1 MMTRPVP
8 IRRWMTLWAL
18 ALGLG
23 AALPGQAQTWPER
36 AITVVVPYAA
46 GGPTD
51 VAVREIVRKM
61 SEILGQTIVIDNK
74 PGGGTMIAAQ
84 LVARAKPDGYTLLAN
99 VGATMVT
106 GPLLAPK
113 PIFDPLKEVVP
124 VALLSANPLLLA
136 ASKGSGIK
144 SMAEF
149 LAQARAKP
157 GQLAIAS
164 YGNGTPSHLAIEL
177 LKMRLGI
184 DVIHVP
190 YNGSAPAMIDVRGG
204 RVPLIMD
211 ILPSHMKTMEAGDMV
226 GLAVGQEIRSPLAPN
241 VPTFEE
247 SGMPGMDISTWVG
260 LAAPTGTPEAA
271 IRRLSQAAQQA
282 MSDTEM
288 QKVFAARGMALT
300 YGSPE
305 EFDRRVRGEIA
316 LAATI
321 IKSAGIK
328 LK

>member
-1 MMTRPVP
+1 MTRPVRT
-8 IRRWMTLWAL
+8 RRWMTLCAL

-23 AALPGQAQTWPER
+23 AAMPAQAQSWPER
-36 AITVVVPYAA
+36 PITVVIPYAV
-46 GGPTD
+46 GGATD
-51 VAVREIVRKM
+51 ISVREILRKM
-61 SEILGQTIVIDNK
+61 SETLGQSIVIDNK

-84 LVARAKPDGYTLLAN
+84 LVARSKPDGYTLLAN

-113 PIFDPLKEVVP
+113 PVFDPLKEVVP

-136 ASKGSGIK
+136 ASQASGIR
-144 SMAEF
+144 SMADF

-177 LKMRLGI
+177 LKMRMGI

-190 YNGSAPAMIDVRGG
+190 YNGSAPAMMDVRGG

-211 ILPSHMKTMEAGDMV
+211 ILPSHVKTMERGEMI
-226 GLAVGQEIRSPLAPN
+226 GLAVGQKTRSSLAPS

-247 SGMPGMDISTWVG
+247 SGASGMDISTWVG
-260 LAAPTGTPEAA
+260 LAAPAGTPAA
-271 IRRLSQAAQQA
+271 VIQRLSQAAERA
-282 MSDTEM
+282 MTEADL
-288 QKVFAARGMALT
+288 QKSFAARGMALT
-300 YGSPE
+300 YEGPE
-305 EFDRRVRGEIA
+305 EFDRRVRTEIA
-316 LAATI
+316 VAADV
-321 IKSAGIK
+321 IKRADIK

>member
-1 MMTRPVP
+1 MTRPVHT
-8 IRRWMTLWAL
+8 RRWLTFGAL

-36 AITVVVPYAA
+36 PITVVIPYAA
-46 GGPTD
+46 GGVTD
-51 VAVREIVRKM
+51 VSVREILRKM
-61 SEILGQTIVIDNK
+61 SESLGQPIVIDNK
-74 PGGGTMIAAQ
+74 PGGGTLIAAQ

-136 ASKGSGIK
+136 ASKASGIK
-144 SMAEF
+144 SMADF

-164 YGNGTPSHLAIEL
+164 YGNGTPPHLAIEL

-190 YNGSAPAMIDVRGG
+190 YNGSAPAMVDVRGG

-211 ILPSHMKTMEAGDMV
+211 ILPSHVKTMEQGEMV
-226 GLAVGQEIRSPLAPN
+226 GLAVGQKTRSLLAPN
-241 VPTFEE
+241 VPTFDE

-260 LAAPTGTPEAA
+260 LAAPTGTPAA
-271 IRRLSQAAQQA
+271 VVQRLTQAAQRA
-282 MSDTEM
+282 MGDAELN
-288 QKVFAARGMALT
+288 KAFANRGMALT
-300 YGSPE
+300 YESPE
-305 EFDRRVRGEIA
+305 EFDRRVRAEID
-316 LAATI
+316 LAASV

-328 LK
+328 LN